1 MPEHQGP
8 EPTGWELMRG
18 LERVQQ
24 SVDALGGR
32 VVTSDLFK
40 AHLDTDTTEKAA
52 LRSELRDLRED
63 LDKKTER
70 DQTREDEARRFKA
83 GQVVAIV
90 LGVASLAAA
99 FIVPF
104 IHGGA

>member
-24 SVDALGGR
+24 SVDALGAR
-32 VVTSDLFK
+32 VVSTDLFK
-40 AHLDTDTTEKAA
+40 AHLDTDGQEKIAI
-52 LRSELRDLRED
+52 RDEIRDLRED
-63 LDKKTER
+63 IDKKTQR
-70 DQTREDEARRFKA
+70 DQAREDEARRFKA
-83 GQVVAIV
+83 GQIVAIV
-90 LGVASLAAA
+90 MGAAAVVAS